1 MDYDEERWGLGTSS
15 ALLVHESSVSFEH
28 VYRNHRLWWLS
39 QFEGRLGCPQTRA
52 STSRG
57 RTLPTLPTL
66 PTLGQAVL
74 ECTSGV
80 VTAIIGVSAWSR
92 SGGTGPPAVGGG
104 TTGGRRRGGS
114 NRRDANS
121 FFFGWKPVGVW
132 AFPVCLG
139 VFGRIRSE
147 MDGEGEESSSIPL
160 PSHARSAPLS
170 YHHGDRRGATGARA
184 RGGGDRAPGV

>member
-1 MDYDEERWGLGTSS
+1 MPSNEGLDFER
-15 ALLVHESSVSFEH
+15 AD
-28 VYRNHRLWWLS
+28 
-39 QFEGRLGCPQTRA
+39 P
-52 STSRG
+52 
-57 RTLPTLPTL
+57 PDPTL

-104 TTGGRRRGGS
+104 QREAGEGEGRI
-114 NRRDANS
+114 AEMPIP